1 MAKSLRKTTK
11 AQTAEAEKYCKSLLN
26 DSKFFLIIG
35 KSYCPYCVQLGKYL
49 RSVVK
54 DNEAH
59 VRNVDIDI
67 LFAEDNKTPPA
78 NTTMQAVQDYFWDL
92 TGTNL
97 SLSLCEMLL
106 QYTHTHASTGDR
118 TVPRTFLAG
127 KSIGGQEDVMR
138 LAASGE
144 LKEMMKSLGISM

>member
-1 MAKSLRKTTK
+1 MMAKSLRKTTK

-35 KSYCPYCVQLGKYL
+35 KSYCPYCVQLERYL

-59 VRNVDIDI
+59 VRNVDIDV

-97 SLSLCEMLL
+97 SLSLSVKC
-106 QYTHTHASTGDR
+106 YFNTHASTGDR

-127 KSIGGQEDVMR
+127 KSIGGQEDVMK
-138 LAASGE
+138 LAESGE